1 MFSWSARLCGCRF
14 WSLSVLGV
22 ILVTCCNVLLTI
34 RLLQNAPD
42 CETRVLPGLTAPQA
56 AKRLVTALAL
66 TPPPPLRVNGSAEDV
81 ASSAADFTLNLHLG
95 RWDSRRLYK
104 MFDWTSVG
112 TKYVEL
118 SQNFCVCLATQSSLE
133 RLFSLVQ
140 VAHQWAGPISAALF
154 LSSPDELKIAK
165 HYIRFVRHCYATVK
179 ERVTFHVAIP
189 RDHPSFTSEARM
201 SAGMENE
208 KLDCSKPEASLRLL
222 MRHRRPEAARWR
234 VKLPYPQN
242 HMRNLARRNC
252 QTSYVFVTDVD
263 IVPSGQQAEKLDAF
277 LRKQHCPDGLCAF
290 VIPTYELDERVRF
303 PQNKSELV
311 RLAKKGLARPF
322 HQKVFIY
329 NQFATNF
336 TKWQLAPDINPEV
349 HVSHNVTN
357 FEFLYEPFYVA
368 SDTVPAHDE
377 RFIGYGYTRN
387 TQVYETFVAGFQ
399 FRVLSPI
406 FTVHWGLQNKK
417 SRPGWRERQ
426 NSLNRR
432 NFEIFKR
439 EVFARYQK
447 DPLRMLNP
455 RIKHSPAARSS
466 P

>member
-1 MFSWSARLCGCRF
+1 MVSWSARVCGCRF
-14 WSLSVLGV
+14 WSLSILGV
-22 ILVTCCNVLLTI
+22 VLVTCCNVLLTI
-34 RLLQNAPD
+34 RMLQNSPD
-42 CETRVLPGLTAPQA
+42 CETRVLPAM
-56 AKRLVTALAL
+56 LA
-66 TPPPPLRVNGSAEDV
+66 PPPGPPGAKPRPSVPPVSNASEDGPVKEEFSVN
-81 ASSAADFTLNLHLG
+81 LQLG
-95 RWDSRRLYK
+95 RWDARRLYK

-112 TKYVEL
+112 AKYVEL
-118 SQNFCVCLATQSSLE
+118 SQRFCVCLATQSSLD
-133 RLFSLVQ
+133 RLFSLAQ
-140 VAHQWAGPISAALF
+140 VAHQWAGPISVALF
-154 LSSPDELKIAK
+154 IASPDELKIAK
-165 HYIRFVRHCYATVK
+165 VYVKFIRNCYPTVRD
-179 ERVTFHVAIP
+179 RVSFHVAIP
-189 RDHPSFTSEARM
+189 KEHPSFTSEARM
-201 SAGMENE
+201 SAGLENE

-252 QTSYVFVTDVD
+252 QTGHVFVTDVD
-263 IVPSGQQAEKLDAF
+263 IVPSGQLAEKLDAF
-277 LRKQHCPDGLCAF
+277 LRKQRCSVDGHCAF

-336 TKWQLAPDINPEV
+336 TKWQMEPEINQEV

-368 SDTVPAHDE
+368 PDTVPAHDE

-455 RIKHSPAARSS
+455 RVKHTPINT